1 MEFLPMVA
9 ESATICAKATAGS
22 GQNRRILL
30 AFLLRGKRIT
40 ADRVDRELQAWSGD
54 RRVPGLGNSIDVLAG
69 TRRGGLPSRSR
80 GGGGKQPRVAGVRR
94 RPRFPP
100 GGGEDSTA
108 PAPQLTLEDWV
119 APARCSAL
127 QSGPGEP
134 PGSYKS
140 VPGPPCAEDPG
151 HDKTRHPV
159 WAGTHTDDQSSITS
173 SGGWDVQDH
182 ATGIWCLVR
191 TFLLFPHVVDGRGQA
206 GTNAHSL
213 AGQRVKESKST
224 SASPFQQWRQSI
236 TEGGVFMIKTLLIR
250 PHLPTYCIGD

>member
-159 WAGTHTDDQSSITS
+159 WAGTHTDDQSSITRYWS
-173 SGGWDVQDH
+173 PSG
-182 ATGIWCLVR
+182 T
-191 TFLLFPHVVDGRGQA
+191 
-206 GTNAHSL
+206 
-213 AGQRVKESKST
+213 
-224 SASPFQQWRQSI
+224 
-236 TEGGVFMIKTLLIR
+236 LIR
-250 PHLPTYCIGD
+250 HWWGHCASRGRNCVGRPRSQQGGRWARRWVQAQAHRGRRG